1 MNDDNFIIFVLLP
14 LGLCAVVFL
23 AGIAVGQSD
32 GENRGSKETII
43 YCVEKP
49 ADCKVKYDYYKLENQ
64 K

>member
-14 LGLCAVVFL
+14 LGLCAAVFL

-32 GENRGSKETII
+32 GENRGII